1 MEYFKKIGAV
11 GKKQDSL
18 ASSHTEEEKAMDDRA
33 EEDVFEDFNR
43 EKDKVEEWWLQKGV
57 EETVEEEAE
66 EEEWEEEK
74 EAEEDEETEDKDD
87 LIYSLKEEDEEED
100 EMDTVLRD
108 AMEEMGDL
116 NAEELL
122 ELCRKALC
130 EMEGEQDDT

>member
-11 GKKQDSL
+11 GKKQDGL
-18 ASSHTEEEKAMDDRA
+18 ASSHTEEEMTMDDNA
-33 EEDVFEDFNR
+33 EEEIFEDFNR

-57 EETVEEEAE
+57 EETVEEETE

-108 AMEEMGDL
+108 AMEEIGDL

-122 ELCRKALC
+122 ELCRTTLC
-130 EMEGEQDDT
+130 EMEGGQDGT